1 MKLSAANKAM
11 VMSYAR
17 SCIGAGVA
25 VYMTGNHDL
34 KDMGSAALAALIPV
48 IMRWVNSNDPAFGRS
63 K

>member
-1 MKLSAANKAM
+1 MKLSEANKAM
-11 VMSYAR
+11 AMSYAR

-34 KDMGSAALAALIPV
+34 KDMGSAALAAIIPV